1 MGAVAAPGG
10 LEANRE
16 RRKGTVGHNEKA
28 EGKLPAADWGSPL
41 SVTDTSSGQ

>member
-1 MGAVAAPGG
+1 MGTVAARDG

-28 EGKLPAADWGSPL
+28 EGKLPAADWGGPL
-41 SVTDTSSGQ
+41 SVTDTSSVQ